1 MSAAAELDAT
11 DRALLRHLQAD
22 GRRSWTDLARDVGLT
37 APAVRQRVQ
46 RLIDSGVV
54 QIAAVTDPMAIG
66 LPIMALLGIRVRG
79 AVSEV
84 AAALGS
90 VEQVIYLVATAGS
103 FDLFAEVVCASMQQ
117 LADLVDDR
125 IRPVAGVAAV
135 ESFPYFA
142 IHVHRFTWDIP
153 G

>member
-1 MSAAAELDAT
+1 MSAAPDLDAT

-66 LPIMALLGIRVRG
+66 LPIMALLGIKVRG
-79 AVSEV
+79 ATAEV
-84 AAALGS
+84 AAALGA

-117 LADLVDDR
+117 LAELVDDR
-125 IRPVAGVAAV
+125 IRPVPGVAAV
-135 ESFPYFA
+135 ESFPYFG

>member
-54 QIAAVTDPMAIG
+54 QIAAVT
-66 LPIMALLGIRVRG
+66 
-79 AVSEV
+79 
-84 AAALGS
+84 
-90 VEQVIYLVATAGS
+90 
-103 FDLFAEVVCASMQQ
+103 
-117 LADLVDDR
+117 
-125 IRPVAGVAAV
+125 
-135 ESFPYFA
+135 
-142 IHVHRFTWDIP
+142 
-153 G
+153 